1 MKLIDKVIVITG
13 GSRGLGLAMA
23 EAMLRQG
30 AKVVIAGRDQASL
43 EQALAELKRHGS
55 NVFALSCDVG
65 DLAAVEAL
73 RDQAL
78 AQFGKLDVWVNNAG
92 VSGPYGA
99 TVAIR
104 PRDYRRVIDTNILGT
119 YHGSIS
125 ALKHFQSQGHGKLIN
140 LFGRGDTGPAPFQT
154 AYGASKSWVRNFTLA
169 LAKEHQQQGIEILGF
184 NPGLMTTDM
193 LTNVEVMAG
202 YEAKLKALNTI
213 LRMWGNPP
221 SVPAQKAVW
230 LASKATDGR
239 NGLSINL
246 LSPPRLLLGALKE
259 GLRRLRGKPAP
270 GLSIKLTTI
279 E

>member
-1 MKLIDKVIVITG
+1 MKLLDKVIVITG

-23 EAMLRQG
+23 EAMLAQG
-30 AKVVIAGRDQASL
+30 AKVVIAGRDQANL
-43 EQALAELKRHGS
+43 EQALAQLKRQSSH
-55 NVFALSCDVG
+55 VLATSCDVG

-73 RDQAL
+73 RDQAI
-78 AQFGKLDVWVNNAG
+78 AQFGRLDVWINNAG
-92 VSGPYGA
+92 IAGPYGA

-119 YHGSIS
+119 YHGSIV
-125 ALKHFQSQGHGKLIN
+125 ALKHFQPQNHGKLIN
-140 LFGRGDTGPAPFQT
+140 LFGRGDTGPVPFQT

-169 LAKEHQQQGIEILGF
+169 LAKEHRDQGIEILGF
-184 NPGLMTTDM
+184 NPGLMTTEM
-193 LTNVEVMAG
+193 LTDVQVMAG
-202 YEAKLKALNTI
+202 YEAKLSALSTI

-230 LASKATDGR
+230 LASKASDGR
-239 NGLSINL
+239 NGLTVNL

-259 GLRRLRGKPAP
+259 GLRRLRGKPSP
-270 GLSIKLTTI
+270 ELSIKLTTL